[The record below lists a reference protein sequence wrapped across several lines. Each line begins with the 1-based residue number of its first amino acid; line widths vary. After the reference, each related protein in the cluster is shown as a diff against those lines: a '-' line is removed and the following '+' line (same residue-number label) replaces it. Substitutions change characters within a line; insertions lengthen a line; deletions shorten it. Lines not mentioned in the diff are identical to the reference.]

1 MQQIIIQIIL
11 IHLIMS
17 QKNKVGNNHNNDN
30 NDSGSP
36 KIGKQNSIILEQ
48 PRENKRIYKYKYNM
62 YRLYRYEHNLEPSF

>member
-1 MQQIIIQIIL
+1 MIIQIIL

-30 NDSGSP
+30 NDSVSP

-48 PRENKRIYKYKYNM
+48 SRENKHIYKYNM
-62 YRLYRYEHNLEPSF
+62 YRYEHNLEPSF